1 MLSLLVALAPNFRT
15 FLYEYSIAVVVAL
28 CYKVTMLM
36 NFFQATA
43 MVKVFITSWLTE
55 LVQLLSILYV
65 YYYMLLHVEWWRIEL
80 LRYIY

>member
-36 NFFQATA
+36 NFFSGNCNG
-43 MVKVFITSWLTE
+43 KGFYNI
-55 LVQLLSILYV
+55 LVDRVGPIIIYIICI
-65 YYYMLLHVEWWRIEL
+65 LLHVVTC
-80 LRYIY
+80 